1 MPEQQDVLKQKKIP
15 EQKSG
20 IKQHMVTYGIPLVCV
35 GLLWGIL
42 ALAGDFTFVSNDD
55 CQLEA
60 ILSGAYSGAPEAH
73 DVYHMYPLA
82 LIFAILYRILP
93 GIPWYGLF
101 LCVAQFGALYFCLVR
116 CADKQKDWRRVIVYC
131 ALGCLF
137 FAGLFL
143 QHLVLIQYTLTAA
156 VLAAASIF
164 LLVTR
169 EQESGSPGQFLKH
182 RIPELGLYVLAF
194 ALRRQVG
201 LLFLPFM
208 AGACLYQWLW
218 GAESGATAKSGDAA
232 DAQTT
237 DVGRSTGSSRRPVR
251 RLMSYLAFGAVLI
264 GCMALVWGVD
274 RVAYSGAEW
283 TRYND
288 FNVSRTNVYDFGRIP
303 SYAEESSFYHGL
315 GISAEEQMLLEMDDF
330 TLSDRFDSETMAEVD
345 ACQSKYFDYRY
356 TKEFLKKV
364 LLLVRNQMT
373 TDLELPFGM
382 VVIALY
388 LFAILGFILD
398 KKYTG
403 ILGLGY
409 FVVTHV
415 VCWGYLIWQN
425 RLPERVTHGLYLAE
439 IITLTAICVRVWKR
453 RRGVLLAF
461 LGILAGFSLIFS
473 VKSLQ
478 SQSARVKENR
488 EDWAAVKEY
497 CRVEQEQL
505 FVLDTVS
512 FAGFAEP
519 LFEREEGTLNY
530 VLGGGWAVNTPT
542 YYDKLKAFGLP
553 GTLSEAIRS
562 GKEVRL
568 IVSADRDVEEFG
580 LPRATDA
587 WRRELADQFTVG
599 GRTYRVYVLR

>member
-20 IKQHMVTYGIPLVCV
+20 IKQHMVTYGIPLACV

-116 CADKQKDWRRVIVYC
+116 CAGKQKDWCRVTGCSV
-131 ALGCLF
+131 LGCLF

-156 VLAAASIF
+156 ILAAASLF

-218 GAESGATAKSGDAA
+218 GGESGGVE
-232 DAQTT
+232 DAQSA
-237 DVGRSTGSSRRPVR
+237 DVGRSTGSSRRLFR
-251 RLMSYLAFGAVLI
+251 RMVLYLVFGAVLL
-264 GCMALVWGVD
+264 GCLAVVWGVD

-288 FNVSRTNVYDFGRIP
+288 FNASRTNVYDFGRIP
-303 SYAEESSFYHGL
+303 SYAEESSFYQGL

-330 TLSDRFDSETMAEVD
+330 TLSDRFDAETMAEVD

-388 LFAILGFILD
+388 LFAALGFILD
-398 KKYTG
+398 RKYTG
-403 ILGLGY
+403 IPGLGY
-409 FVVTHV
+409 FVAVHV

-453 RRGVLLAF
+453 RKGVLLAF

-478 SQSARVKENR
+478 SQSARVKENV
-488 EDWAAVKEY
+488 EAWAAVKEY
-497 CRVEQEQL
+497 CRAEQEQL

-553 GTLSEAIRS
+553 GTLSEAIRF

-587 WRRELADQFTVG
+587 WRRELVEQFTAG
-599 GRTYRVYVLR
+599 GRTYRVYVLQGNRH